1 MTEEAKPNTEAG
13 NAEENASAGNMKWYT
28 IHVYSSMEKSA
39 YNALVDRISHSE
51 YKDLFGEVLLP
62 TEKVEDIR
70 NGRKVTTERRLYP
83 GYIFIQMIM
92 NDDTWHLVKNTPR
105 VMEFLGG
112 NRPTRIPEGVEK
124 PKPKVLFELG
134 ETVRVKEGAFADFNG
149 RVDEV
154 NYDKSRLKVLV
165 SIFGRQTPVDL
176 AFDEVEKV

>member
-70 NGRKVTTERRLYP
+70 NGRKVTTERHLSGIHLHP
-83 GYIFIQMIM
+83 
-92 NDDTWHLVKNTPR
+92 DDHER
-105 VMEFLGG
+105 
-112 NRPTRIPEGVEK
+112 
-124 PKPKVLFELG
+124 
-134 ETVRVKEGAFADFNG
+134 
-149 RVDEV
+149 
-154 NYDKSRLKVLV
+154 
-165 SIFGRQTPVDL
+165 
-176 AFDEVEKV
+176 

>member
-92 NDDTWHLVKNTPR
+92 NDDTWHLVKNTP
-105 VMEFLGG
+105 VLW
-112 NRPTRIPEGVEK
+112 NSWAAIARPAFRIRHCPYQG
-124 PKPKVLFELG
+124 
-134 ETVRVKEGAFADFNG
+134 NG
-149 RVDEV
+149 R
-154 NYDKSRLKVLV
+154 
-165 SIFGRQTPVDL
+165 GRRGEAEAQGAL
-176 AFDEVEKV
+176 RARRNGSCEGRRFR